1 MNATTPAAKRNPKA
15 LLLDDDSNVLRLLG
29 TALENRGFAV
39 RAATD
44 GDAGLSLLLDELL
57 DLDVL
62 VVDLE
67 LPARD
72 GWALLHLVRCAGGE
86 RDLGVV
92 VLASG
97 PERGL
102 SDQLLALGADMVVDR
117 RAGHAL
123 VAEAVS
129 AVARGKERRARPALP
144 SAARPV
150 VEGAPL
156 LARAA
161 LAPAAPLPLPA

>member
-72 GWALLHLVRCAGGE
+72 GWALLHLVRRAGGE

-97 PERGL
+97 PERDV

-117 RAGHAL
+117 RAGHAV

-129 AVARGKERRARPALP
+129 AVARGRDCRASRLA
-144 SAARPV
+144 SVTRPV
-150 VEGAPL
+150 VEGGLL

>member
-1 MNATTPAAKRNPKA
+1 MNATTSTKAKRNPKA

-29 TALENRGFAV
+29 TALEDRGFAV

-72 GWALLHLVRCAGGE
+72 GWALLHLVRRAGGE

-97 PERGL
+97 PERGV

-117 RAGHAL
+117 RAGHAV

-129 AVARGKERRARPALP
+129 AVARRKERRASRLP
-144 SAARPV
+144 RAARPV
-150 VEGAPL
+150 VEGALL

-161 LAPAAPLPLPA
+161 IAPPGLLPLPA